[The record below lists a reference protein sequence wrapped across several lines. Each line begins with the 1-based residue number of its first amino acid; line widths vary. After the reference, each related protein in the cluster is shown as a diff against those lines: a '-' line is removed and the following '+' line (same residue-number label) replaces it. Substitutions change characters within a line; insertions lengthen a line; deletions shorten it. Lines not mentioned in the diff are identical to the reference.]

1 MVLKEFN
8 RGKKWRDD
16 FYITC
21 RFLTKL
27 CVRTERTMGLQNVTV
42 DSPVFLEMPV
52 TIVLNKWGCCGYN
65 CITAKQLECIVV
77 LWRSLATFFFFLS
90 FFFFFFFF
98 AKASCNMFSSKYAD
112 SSWFNGWFMAHHIL
126 QIRQW
131 WDPVHSMIPV
141 YKLWQTL

>member
-77 LWRSLATFFFFLS
+77 L
-90 FFFFFFFF
+90 
-98 AKASCNMFSSKYAD
+98 
-112 SSWFNGWFMAHHIL
+112 
-126 QIRQW
+126 
-131 WDPVHSMIPV
+131 
-141 YKLWQTL
+141 